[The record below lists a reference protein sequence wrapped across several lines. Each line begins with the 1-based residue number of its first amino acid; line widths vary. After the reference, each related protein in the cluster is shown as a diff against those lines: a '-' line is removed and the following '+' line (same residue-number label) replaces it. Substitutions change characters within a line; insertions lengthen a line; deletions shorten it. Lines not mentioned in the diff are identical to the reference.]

1 MQLKNKCNMQHTN
14 NNTQTQNIMQNNT
27 IMKTNATF
35 SEQLI
40 TIGKYLEQNKTCE
53 GHIYTGDMED
63 PGYFDLLLQYGDPNL
78 LNRTDIQILD
88 IHQETTQDNDSVWGF
103 AFKIDTENGTGFY
116 QTIEE
121 IRELL
126 DDDSIDMEYK
136 TLWEVSLAIFQLEC

>member
-1 MQLKNKCNMQHTN
+1 MHLASFSKSNQGPSNQGPLKTIH
-14 NNTQTQNIMQNNT
+14 

-53 GHIYTGDMED
+53 GHIYTGDTED
-63 PGYFDLLLQYGDPNL
+63 PGYFDFLLQYGDPNL

-88 IHQETTQDNDSVWGF
+88 IHQETTQGNDSLWGF
-103 AFKIDTENGTGFY
+103 AFKINTGNRGFY
-116 QTIEE
+116 QTVEE

-126 DDDSIDMEYK
+126 DDDSIEMEYK
-136 TLWEVSLAIFQLEC
+136 TLWEVHLAIFSLEC

>member
-1 MQLKNKCNMQHTN
+1 MQHTN
-14 NNTQTQNIMQNNT
+14 NNTQTQNIMQQVT

-53 GHIYTGDMED
+53 GHIYTGDIED

-88 IHQETTQDNDSVWGF
+88 IHQETTQSNDSVWGF

-116 QTIEE
+116 QTVEE

>member
-1 MQLKNKCNMQHTN
+1 MQHTN
-14 NNTQTQNIMQNNT
+14 SNTKHSNVMQQVT
-27 IMKTNATF
+27 FMKTNATF

-88 IHQETTQDNDSVWGF
+88 IHQETTQSNDSVWGF
-103 AFKIDTENGTGFY
+103 AFKIDTENGNGFFSTV
-116 QTIEE
+116 QE
-121 IRELL
+121 IQELL
-126 DDDSIDMEYK
+126 DDDSTEIELK
-136 TLWEVSLAIFQLEC
+136 TLWRVHLAIFKLEC

>member
-1 MQLKNKCNMQHTN
+1 MQYAKHTN
-14 NNTQTQNIMQNNT
+14 NNTQTQNIMQNNI

-53 GHIYTGDMED
+53 GHIYTGDIED

-88 IHQETTQDNDSVWGF
+88 IHQETTQNNDSVWGF

-116 QTIEE
+116 QTVEE
-121 IRELL
+121 IRQLL
-126 DDDSIDMEYK
+126 DDDSI
-136 TLWEVSLAIFQLEC
+136 

>member
-1 MQLKNKCNMQHTN
+1 MQHTN

-53 GHIYTGDMED
+53 GHIYTGDIED

-88 IHQETTQDNDSVWGF
+88 IHQETTQNNDSVWGF

-116 QTIEE
+116 QTVEE
-121 IRELL
+121 IRQLL

-136 TLWEVSLAIFQLEC
+136 TLWEVSLAIFQLGC

>member
-1 MQLKNKCNMQHTN
+1 MQHTN
-14 NNTQTQNIMQNNT
+14 SNTQTQNIMQQVT
-27 IMKTNATF
+27 FMQTNATF

-40 TIGKYLEQNKTCE
+40 TIGKYLEQNKTCK
-53 GHIYTGDMED
+53 GHIYTGDTED
-63 PGYFDLLLQYGDPNL
+63 PGYFDSLLQYGDPDL

-88 IHQETTQDNDSVWGF
+88 IHQETTQSNDSLWGF

-116 QTIEE
+116 QTVEE

>member
-1 MQLKNKCNMQHTN
+1 MQHTQT
-14 NNTQTQNIMQNNT
+14 NTNSKQNIMQNNT

-53 GHIYTGDMED
+53 GHIYTGDIED
-63 PGYFDLLLQYGDPNL
+63 PGYFDLLLQYGDQDL

-88 IHQETTQDNDSVWGF
+88 IHQETTQDNDSLWGF

-116 QTIEE
+116 QTVEE
-121 IRELL
+121 IRQLL

>member
-1 MQLKNKCNMQHTN
+1 MQHTQT
-14 NNTQTQNIMQNNT
+14 NTNSKQNIMQNNT

-53 GHIYTGDMED
+53 GHIYTGDIED
-63 PGYFDLLLQYGDPNL
+63 PGYFDLLLQYGDPDL

-88 IHQETTQDNDSVWGF
+88 IHQEATQSNDSLWGF
-103 AFKIDTENGTGFY
+103 AFKIDTENGNGFY
-116 QTIEE
+116 QTVEE

-126 DDDSIDMEYK
+126 DDDSINMEYK
-136 TLWEVSLAIFQLEC
+136 TLWEVHLAIFQLEC

>member
-1 MQLKNKCNMQHTN
+1 MQHTQT
-14 NNTQTQNIMQNNT
+14 NTNSKQNIMQNNT

-53 GHIYTGDMED
+53 GHIYTGDIED

-88 IHQETTQDNDSVWGF
+88 IHQETTQNNDSVWGF

-116 QTIEE
+116 QTVEE

-126 DDDSIDMEYK
+126 DDDDQFILKLSIPK
-136 TLWEVSLAIFQLEC
+136 AHLAIFSLEC

>member
-1 MQLKNKCNMQHTN
+1 MQ
-14 NNTQTQNIMQNNT
+14 NTQTNTNSKQNIMQNNT

-53 GHIYTGDMED
+53 GHIYTGDIED

-88 IHQETTQDNDSVWGF
+88 IHQETTQGNDSVWGF

-116 QTIEE
+116 QTVEE

-136 TLWEVSLAIFQLEC
+136 TLWEVHLAIFSLEC

>member
-1 MQLKNKCNMQHTN
+1 MQHTN
-14 NNTQTQNIMQNNT
+14 SNTQTQNIMQQVT
-27 IMKTNATF
+27 FMQTNATF

-53 GHIYTGDMED
+53 GHIYTGDTED
-63 PGYFDLLLQYGDPNL
+63 PGYFDSLLQYGDPDL

-116 QTIEE
+116 QTVEE
-121 IRELL
+121 IQQLL

-136 TLWEVSLAIFQLEC
+136 TLWEVHLAIFQLEC

>member
-1 MQLKNKCNMQHTN
+1 MQNTN

-53 GHIYTGDMED
+53 GHIYTGDIED
-63 PGYFDLLLQYGDPNL
+63 PGYFDLLLQYGDPDL

-88 IHQETTQDNDSVWGF
+88 IHQETTQGNDSVWGF

-116 QTIEE
+116 QTVEE

-126 DDDSIDMEYK
+126 DDDSIEMEYK

>member
-1 MQLKNKCNMQHTN
+1 MQHTN
-14 NNTQTQNIMQNNT
+14 SNTQTQNIMQQVT
-27 IMKTNATF
+27 FMQTNATF

-40 TIGKYLEQNKTCE
+40 TIGKYLEQNKTCK
-53 GHIYTGDMED
+53 GHIYTGDTED
-63 PGYFDLLLQYGDPNL
+63 PGYFDSLLQYGDPDL

-116 QTIEE
+116 QTVEE
-121 IRELL
+121 IRQLL

-136 TLWEVSLAIFQLEC
+136 TLWEVHLAIFQLEC

>member
-1 MQLKNKCNMQHTN
+1 
-14 NNTQTQNIMQNNT
+14 
-27 IMKTNATF
+27 MKTNATF

-53 GHIYTGDMED
+53 GHIYTGDIED

-88 IHQETTQDNDSVWGF
+88 IHQETTQNNDSVWGF

-116 QTIEE
+116 QTVEE
-121 IRELL
+121 IRQLL

-136 TLWEVSLAIFQLEC
+136 TLREVHLAIFQLEC

>member
-1 MQLKNKCNMQHTN
+1 MQNTN

-53 GHIYTGDMED
+53 GHIYTGDIED

-88 IHQETTQDNDSVWGF
+88 IHQETTQSNDSLWGF

-116 QTIEE
+116 QTVEE

>member
-1 MQLKNKCNMQHTN
+1 MQHTN

-63 PGYFDLLLQYGDPNL
+63 PGYFDLLLQYGDPDL
-78 LNRTDIQILD
+78 LNRADIQILD
-88 IHQETTQDNDSVWGF
+88 IHQETTQSNDSLWGF

-116 QTIEE
+116 QTVEE
-121 IRELL
+121 IRQLL

>member
-1 MQLKNKCNMQHTN
+1 MQ
-14 NNTQTQNIMQNNT
+14 NTQTHTNSKQNIMQNNT
-27 IMKTNATF
+27 TMKTNATF

-40 TIGKYLEQNKTCE
+40 TIGKYLEQNKTCK
-53 GHIYTGDMED
+53 GHIYTGDTED

-88 IHQETTQDNDSVWGF
+88 IHRETTQSNDSLWGF

-116 QTIEE
+116 QTVEE

-126 DDDSIDMEYK
+126 DDDSIEMEYK
-136 TLWEVSLAIFQLEC
+136 TLWEVSLAIFQLGC

>member
-1 MQLKNKCNMQHTN
+1 MQYAKHTN
-14 NNTQTQNIMQNNT
+14 NNTQTQNIMQNNI

-53 GHIYTGDMED
+53 GHIYTGDIED

-88 IHQETTQDNDSVWGF
+88 IHQETTQNNDSVWGF

-116 QTIEE
+116 QTVEE
-121 IRELL
+121 IRQLL
-126 DDDSIDMEYK
+126 DDDSIEMEYK

>member
-1 MQLKNKCNMQHTN
+1 MQNTN

-27 IMKTNATF
+27 IMKTDATF

-53 GHIYTGDMED
+53 GHIYTGDIED
-63 PGYFDLLLQYGDPNL
+63 PGYFDILLQYGDPNL

-88 IHQETTQDNDSVWGF
+88 IHQETPQSNDSLWGF
-103 AFKIDTENGTGFY
+103 AFKIDTENCTGFY
-116 QTIEE
+116 QTVEE
-121 IRELL
+121 IWQLL
-126 DDDSIDMEYK
+126 EDDSIDMEYK

>member
-1 MQLKNKCNMQHTN
+1 MQHTN

-116 QTIEE
+116 QTVEE
-121 IRELL
+121 IGELL
-126 DDDSIDMEYK
+126 DDDSINIGYK
-136 TLWEVSLAIFQLEC
+136 TLWEVHLAIFQLGNAKLIR

>member
-1 MQLKNKCNMQHTN
+1 MQHTN
-14 NNTQTQNIMQNNT
+14 SNTQTQNIMQQVT
-27 IMKTNATF
+27 FMQTNATF

-40 TIGKYLEQNKTCE
+40 TIGKYLEQNKTCK
-53 GHIYTGDMED
+53 GHIYTGDTED
-63 PGYFDLLLQYGDPNL
+63 PGYFDSLLQYGDPDL

-116 QTIEE
+116 QTVEE
-121 IRELL
+121 IRQLL

>member
-1 MQLKNKCNMQHTN
+1 MHLASFSKSNQGPSNQGPLK
-14 NNTQTQNIMQNNT
+14 NNT

-53 GHIYTGDMED
+53 GHIYTGDIED
-63 PGYFDLLLQYGDPNL
+63 PGYFDLLLQYGDPDL

-88 IHQETTQDNDSVWGF
+88 IHQETTQNNDSVWGF

-116 QTIEE
+116 QTVEE
-121 IRELL
+121 IRQLL

>member
-1 MQLKNKCNMQHTN
+1 MQHTN

-53 GHIYTGDMED
+53 GHIYTGDIED

-88 IHQETTQDNDSVWGF
+88 IHQEATQNNDSVWGF
-103 AFKIDTENGTGFY
+103 AFKIDTETYDGFS
-116 QTIEE
+116 QTLEQL
-121 IRELL
+121 RELL
-126 DDDSIDMEYK
+126 DDDDQFILKLSIPK
-136 TLWEVSLAIFQLEC
+136 IHLAIFSLEC